1 MTFGT
6 DEIAKLV
13 DYITFNKLQATY
25 FKLYDHDKP
34 FGGGNIG
41 AYWWQKEFHD
51 AGVDELERGLFAG
64 NRVGKTQTACAEVAI
79 HMTGLYPPWWEGIRF
94 KKPVSV
100 WTGCESNEL
109 SKDIV
114 QFGLLGPEGE
124 HGTGW
129 LPKSTLGKV
138 TYRQSGVK
146 EVVDTI
152 KVHHVSGG
160 LSTVTLKTYH
170 AGKGEPSRRQWQGT
184 SRDLIWL
191 DEEPP
196 PELYTE
202 ALTRILDSNGRLMLT
217 FTPLQGA
224 TSVVNHFINGADI
237 TEDDD

>member
-1 MTFGT
+1 MKFGT
-6 DEIAKLV
+6 DELNDLV
-13 DYITFNKLQATY
+13 EYLTYNKLLATY
-25 FKLYDHDKP
+25 HNLYDHKLP
-34 FGGGNIG
+34 FGGSNIG

-51 AGVDELERGLFAG
+51 AGLTELERGLFAG

-79 HMTGLYPPWWEGIRF
+79 QMTGLYPDWWEGRKWDRPI
-94 KKPVSV
+94 KV

-114 QFGLLGPEGE
+114 QFGLLGEEGE

-129 LPKSTLGKV
+129 IPRSHLGRV

-146 EVVDTI
+146 DVVDTI
-152 KVHHVSGG
+152 RVKHVSGG
-160 LSTVTLKTYH
+160 DSTVTLKTYH
-170 AGKGEPSRRQWQGT
+170 AGKGEPARRQWQGT

-202 ALTRILDSNGRLMLT
+202 ALTRILDSKGRLMLT

-224 TSVVNHFINGADI
+224 TNVVNHFMNDAEIV
-237 TEDDD
+237 EDSE

>member
-1 MTFGT
+1 MCYEDVGVQWLWDFEVAHTHN
-6 DEIAKLV
+6 
-13 DYITFNKLQATY
+13 YIC
-25 FKLYDHDKP
+25 
-34 FGGGNIG
+34 
-41 AYWWQKEFHD
+41 
-51 AGVDELERGLFAG
+51 AGVVHH
-64 NRVGKTQTACAEVAI
+64 NTQTACAEVAI